1 MRIIFDPETNTLN
14 LIFREEKIAESDE
27 IKEGIIIDY
36 SKDGKIVSMEILDAS
51 EQISEPR
58 GILYELKSKEKALAW
73 MQSIYKNPLLE
84 PPSINMISAGI

>member
-73 MQSIYKNPLLE
+73 MQSIYKNPLL
-84 PPSINMISAGI
+84 

>member
-58 GILYELKSKEKALAW
+58 GILYELKSKEKAFA
-73 MQSIYKNPLLE
+73 
-84 PPSINMISAGI
+84 